1 MSNKPQKK
9 SSNRPATKVPKK
21 KTSLLPILA
30 VAAVAMCVVVVFLVN
45 GSGITKDSD
54 DIGSKVNGSDSV
66 VSDETQIDNNGTD
79 SENSGAVTI
88 SSGESLVIPTADIT
102 TDAYF
107 YPIEV
112 DGTNMEVI
120 AVKDSAGN
128 IRTAFNTCQIC
139 YGSGRG
145 YYVQSGNFLV
155 CQNCGNRFSMDQVE
169 IESGGCNPWP
179 IFDKNK
185 TVSADEISISY
196 DFLAESERI
205 FANWKGNY

>member
-1 MSNKPQKK
+1 MSNKTQKK

-30 VAAVAMCVVVVFLVN
+30 VAAVAMCVVVVFLVK
-45 GSGITKDSD
+45 GSG
-54 DIGSKVNGSDSV
+54 GSDKS
-66 VSDETQIDNNGTD
+66 NGIG

-102 TDAYF
+102 TDASF

>member
-1 MSNKPQKK
+1 MSNKTKKK

-30 VAAVAMCVVVVFLVN
+30 VAAVAMCVVVVFLVK

-66 VSDETQIDNNGTD
+66 VSDKTQIDNNGTD
-79 SENSGAVTI
+79 SENSGVVTI
-88 SSGESLVIPTADIT
+88 ASGESLVIPTADIT
-102 TDAYF
+102 TDASF

-185 TVSADEISISY
+185 TVTADEISISY

>member
-1 MSNKPQKK
+1 MSNKTKKK
-9 SSNRPATKVPKK
+9 SSNRSATKVPKK
-21 KTSLLPILA
+21 ETSILPILA
-30 VAAVAMCVVVVFLVN
+30 VAAVVMCVVVMFLVK
-45 GSGITKDSD
+45 GSGITKDS
-54 DIGSKVNGSDSV
+54 GV
-66 VSDETQIDNNGTD
+66 
-79 SENSGAVTI
+79 VTI
-88 SSGESLVIPTADIT
+88 ASGESLVIPTADIT
-102 TDAYF
+102 TDASF

-139 YGSGRG
+139 YDSGRG
-145 YYVQSGNFLV
+145 YYVQSGNYLV
-155 CQNCGNRFSMDQVE
+155 CQNCGNRFAMDQVE

-179 IFDKNK
+179 IFDKSK
-185 TVSADEISISY
+185 TVTADEISISY